1 MIGKIIERI
10 IVTRKK
16 HIEGVILGEIKSI
29 ASDTGDMTLITLDET
44 AILEA
49 LKRYGKEQMTID
61 KIKEQ
66 VLEKS
71 KTCGRR
77 SGNLSV
83 KEILEILEPFDEYKQ
98 QTVSKTETVDWK
110 QNLMDRFG
118 KVE

>member
-1 MIGKIIERI
+1 M
-10 IVTRKK
+10 
-16 HIEGVILGEIKSI
+16 
-29 ASDTGDMTLITLDET
+29 
-44 AILEA
+44 
-49 LKRYGKEQMTID
+49 ID

-98 QTVSKTETVDWK
+98 PVSETETVDWK
-110 QNLMDRFG
+110 QNLMDKFG